1 MPYGIK
7 KLLEIEAERKKRREE
22 KARIKVEKEKMKK
35 EERKKARKKRLTK
48 KRNARYYA
56 KVKSAREEY
65 HKSMGDEMG
74 TFSIYL
80 MKDGKRTKFLGYR
93 RYKVAALQ
101 LYHELLQKNNEGIQ
115 FPKKY
120 AKAKN
125 RIKKHI
131 YELVLVKKL
140 GEDET
145 DNTTLLRN
153 KDGKFIE
160 NYLIDAPSHK
170 ILDKNDWLIEE
181 TFHVY
186 GFDPNK
192 ERKDFNYIYNNIIL
206 KNPSIYSRVMV
217 YNNKLIHHYD
227 EDFDMVIC
235 KSPSQAIEL
244 YDMIEKKTD
253 TKKNPTIFFMG
264 KISGSMSTWILN
276 EIEKKTG
283 WTRSKCMTF
292 QSIKNES

>member
-22 KARIKVEKEKMKK
+22 KARIKAEKEKMKK
-35 EERKKARKKRLTK
+35 EERKKARSKRLLK

-56 KVKSAREEY
+56 KRKAAREEY
-65 HKSMGDEMG
+65 HKSMGDEKG

-80 MKDGKRTKFLGYR
+80 MKDGKRTKFFGYR

-101 LYHELLQKNNEGIQ
+101 LYHEILQKNNEAVQ
-115 FPKKY
+115 FPQKYVKSSKK
-120 AKAKN
+120 
-125 RIKKHI
+125 IKKHV

-140 GEDET
+140 DEDDT

-160 NYLIDAPSHK
+160 NYLVDAPSHK
-170 ILDKNDWLIEE
+170 ILDKNEWLIEE

-186 GFDPNK
+186 GFDPIK
-192 ERKDFNYIYNNIIL
+192 ERKNFDYIYNKKKK
-206 KNPSIYSRVMV
+206 KNTSIYSRILV

-227 EDFDMVIC
+227 DDFDMVIC
-235 KSPSQAIEL
+235 KSPSQAVEL
-244 YDMIEKKTD
+244 YDMIEKMID
-253 TKKNPTIFFMG
+253 TKKIPTIFFMG

-283 WTRSKCMTF
+283 WPRSKCVVF
-292 QSIKNES
+292 

>member
-22 KARIKVEKEKMKK
+22 KARIKAEKEKMKK
-35 EERKKARKKRLTK
+35 EERKKARSKRLLK

-56 KVKSAREEY
+56 KRKAAREEF
-65 HKSMGDEMG
+65 HKSMGDEKG

-80 MKDGKRTKFLGYR
+80 MKDGKRTKFFGYR

-101 LYHELLQKNNEGIQ
+101 LYHEILQKNNEAVQ
-115 FPKKY
+115 FPQKYVKSSKK
-120 AKAKN
+120 
-125 RIKKHI
+125 IKKHV

-140 GEDET
+140 DEDDT

-170 ILDKNDWLIEE
+170 ILDKNEWLIEE

-186 GFDPNK
+186 GFDPIK
-192 ERKDFNYIYNNIIL
+192 ERKNFDYIYNNIIL
-206 KNPSIYSRVMV
+206 KNTSIYSRILV

-227 EDFDMVIC
+227 DDFDMVIC
-235 KSPSQAIEL
+235 KSPSQAVEL
-244 YDMIEKKTD
+244 YDMIEKMID
-253 TKKNPTIFFMG
+253 TKKVPTIFFMG

-283 WTRSKCMTF
+283 WPRSKCVVF
-292 QSIKNES
+292 

>member
-22 KARIKVEKEKMKK
+22 KARSKAEKGKRKK
-35 EERKKARKKRLTK
+35 EERKKARSKRLLK

-56 KVKSAREEY
+56 KRKAAREEY
-65 HKSMGDEMG
+65 HKSMGDEKG

-80 MKDGKRTKFLGYR
+80 MKDGKRTKFFGYR

-101 LYHELLQKNNEGIQ
+101 LYHEILQKNNEAVQ
-115 FPKKY
+115 FPQKYVKSSKK
-120 AKAKN
+120 
-125 RIKKHI
+125 IKKHV

-140 GEDET
+140 DEDDT

-160 NYLIDAPSHK
+160 NYLVDAPSHK
-170 ILDKNDWLIEE
+170 ILDKNEWLIEE

-186 GFDPNK
+186 GFDPIK
-192 ERKDFNYIYNNIIL
+192 ERKNFDYIYNNIIL
-206 KNPSIYSRVMV
+206 KNTSIYSRILV

-227 EDFDMVIC
+227 DDFDMVIC
-235 KSPSQAIEL
+235 KSPSQAVEL
-244 YDMIEKKTD
+244 YDMIEKMID
-253 TKKNPTIFFMG
+253 TKKIPTIFFMG

-283 WTRSKCMTF
+283 WPRSKCVVF
-292 QSIKNES
+292 

>member
-22 KARIKVEKEKMKK
+22 KARIKAEKEKMKK
-35 EERKKARKKRLTK
+35 EERKKARSKRLLK

-56 KVKSAREEY
+56 KRKAAREEY
-65 HKSMGDEMG
+65 HKSMGDEKG

-80 MKDGKRTKFLGYR
+80 MKDGKRTKFFGYR

-101 LYHELLQKNNEGIQ
+101 LYHEILQKNNEAVQ
-115 FPKKY
+115 FPQKYVKSSKK
-120 AKAKN
+120 
-125 RIKKHI
+125 IKKHV

-140 GEDET
+140 DEDDT

-160 NYLIDAPSHK
+160 NYLVDAPSHK
-170 ILDKNDWLIEE
+170 ILDKNEWLIEE

-186 GFDPNK
+186 GFDPIK
-192 ERKDFNYIYNNIIL
+192 ERKNFDYIYNNIIL
-206 KNPSIYSRVMV
+206 KNTSIYSRILV

-235 KSPSQAIEL
+235 KSPSQAVEL
-244 YDMIEKKTD
+244 YDMIEKMID
-253 TKKNPTIFFMG
+253 TKKIPTIFFMG

-283 WTRSKCMTF
+283 WPRSKCVVF
-292 QSIKNES
+292 

>member
-22 KARIKVEKEKMKK
+22 KARIKAEKEKMKK
-35 EERKKARKKRLTK
+35 EERKKARSKRLLK

-56 KVKSAREEY
+56 KRKAVREEY
-65 HKSMGDEMG
+65 HKSMGDEKG

-80 MKDGKRTKFLGYR
+80 MKDGKRTKFFGYR

-101 LYHELLQKNNEGIQ
+101 LYHEILQKNNEAVQ
-115 FPKKY
+115 FPQKYVKSSKK
-120 AKAKN
+120 
-125 RIKKHI
+125 IKKHV

-140 GEDET
+140 DVDDT

-160 NYLIDAPSHK
+160 NYLVDAPSHK
-170 ILDKNDWLIEE
+170 ILDKNEWLIEE

-186 GFDPNK
+186 GFDPIK
-192 ERKDFNYIYNNIIL
+192 ERKNFDYIYNNIIL
-206 KNPSIYSRVMV
+206 KNTSIYSRILV

-227 EDFDMVIC
+227 DDFDMVIC
-235 KSPSQAIEL
+235 KSPSQAVEL
-244 YDMIEKKTD
+244 YDMIEKMID
-253 TKKNPTIFFMG
+253 TKKIPTIFFMG

-283 WTRSKCMTF
+283 WPRSKCVVF
-292 QSIKNES
+292 

>member
-22 KARIKVEKEKMKK
+22 KARIKAEKEKMKK
-35 EERKKARKKRLTK
+35 EERKKARSKRLLK

-56 KVKSAREEY
+56 KRKAAREEY
-65 HKSMGDEMG
+65 HKSMGDEKG

-80 MKDGKRTKFLGYR
+80 MKDGKRTKFFGYR

-101 LYHELLQKNNEGIQ
+101 LYHEILQKNNEAVQ
-115 FPKKY
+115 FPQKYVKSSKK
-120 AKAKN
+120 
-125 RIKKHI
+125 IKKHV

-140 GEDET
+140 DEDDT

-160 NYLIDAPSHK
+160 NYLVDAPSHK
-170 ILDKNDWLIEE
+170 ILDKNEWLIEE

-186 GFDPNK
+186 GFDPIK
-192 ERKDFNYIYNNIIL
+192 ERKNFDYIYNNIIL
-206 KNPSIYSRVMV
+206 KNTSIYSRILV

-227 EDFDMVIC
+227 DDFDMVIC

-244 YDMIEKKTD
+244 YDMIEKMID
-253 TKKNPTIFFMG
+253 TKKIPTIFFMG

-283 WTRSKCMTF
+283 WPRSKCVVF
-292 QSIKNES
+292 

>member
-22 KARIKVEKEKMKK
+22 KARIKAEKEKMKK
-35 EERKKARKKRLTK
+35 EERKKARSKRLLK

-56 KVKSAREEY
+56 KRKAAREEY
-65 HKSMGDEMG
+65 HKSMGDEKG

-80 MKDGKRTKFLGYR
+80 MKDGKRTKFFGYR

-101 LYHELLQKNNEGIQ
+101 LYHEILQKNNEAVQ
-115 FPKKY
+115 FPQKYVKSSKK
-120 AKAKN
+120 
-125 RIKKHI
+125 IKKHV

-140 GEDET
+140 DEDDT

-160 NYLIDAPSHK
+160 NYLVDAPSHK
-170 ILDKNDWLIEE
+170 ILDKNAWLTEE
-181 TFHVY
+181 TCHVY
-186 GFDPNK
+186 GFDPIK
-192 ERKDFNYIYNNIIL
+192 ERSYFDYIYNNIIL
-206 KNPSIYSRVMV
+206 KNTSIYSRILV

-227 EDFDMVIC
+227 DDFDMVIC

-244 YDMIEKKTD
+244 YDMIEKMID
-253 TKKNPTIFFMG
+253 TKKIQTIFFMG
-264 KISGSMSTWILN
+264 KISGSM
-276 EIEKKTG
+276 
-283 WTRSKCMTF
+283 
-292 QSIKNES
+292 

>member
-22 KARIKVEKEKMKK
+22 KARIKAEKEKMKK
-35 EERKKARKKRLTK
+35 EERKKARSKRLLK

-56 KVKSAREEY
+56 KRKAAREEY
-65 HKSMGDEMG
+65 HKSMGDEKG

-80 MKDGKRTKFLGYR
+80 MKDGKRTKFFGYR
-93 RYKVAALQ
+93 KYKVAALQ
-101 LYHELLQKNNEGIQ
+101 LYHEILQKNNEAVQ
-115 FPKKY
+115 FPQKYVKASKK
-120 AKAKN
+120 
-125 RIKKHI
+125 IKKHV

-140 GEDET
+140 DEDDT

-170 ILDKNDWLIEE
+170 ILDKNEWLIEE

-186 GFDPNK
+186 GFDPIK
-192 ERKDFNYIYNNIIL
+192 ERKNFDYIYNNIIL
-206 KNPSIYSRVMV
+206 KNTSIYSRILV

-227 EDFDMVIC
+227 DDFDMVIC
-235 KSPSQAIEL
+235 KSPSQAVEL
-244 YDMIEKKTD
+244 YDMIEKMID
-253 TKKNPTIFFMG
+253 TKKIPTIFFMG

-283 WTRSKCMTF
+283 WPRSKCVVF
-292 QSIKNES
+292 

>member
-22 KARIKVEKEKMKK
+22 KARIKAEKEKMKK
-35 EERKKARKKRLTK
+35 EERKKARSKRLLK

-56 KVKSAREEY
+56 KRKAAREEF
-65 HKSMGDEMG
+65 HKSMGDEKG

-80 MKDGKRTKFLGYR
+80 MKDGKRTKFFGYR

-101 LYHELLQKNNEGIQ
+101 LYHEILQKNNEAVQ
-115 FPKKY
+115 FPQKYVKSSKK
-120 AKAKN
+120 
-125 RIKKHI
+125 IKKHV

-140 GEDET
+140 DEDDT

-160 NYLIDAPSHK
+160 NYLVDAPSHK
-170 ILDKNDWLIEE
+170 ILDKNEWLIEE

-186 GFDPNK
+186 GFDPIR
-192 ERKDFNYIYNNIIL
+192 ERKNFDYIYNNIIL
-206 KNPSIYSRVMV
+206 KNTSIYSRILV

-227 EDFDMVIC
+227 DDFDMVIC
-235 KSPSQAIEL
+235 KSPSQAVEL
-244 YDMIEKKTD
+244 YDMIEKMID
-253 TKKNPTIFFMG
+253 TKKIPTIFFMG

-283 WTRSKCMTF
+283 WPRSKCVVF
-292 QSIKNES
+292 

>member
-22 KARIKVEKEKMKK
+22 KARIKAEKEKMKK
-35 EERKKARKKRLTK
+35 EERKKARSKRLLK

-56 KVKSAREEY
+56 KRKAAREEY
-65 HKSMGDEMG
+65 HKSMGDEKG

-80 MKDGKRTKFLGYR
+80 MKDGKRTKFFGYR

-101 LYHELLQKNNEGIQ
+101 LYHEILQKNNEAVQ
-115 FPKKY
+115 FPQKYVKSSKK
-120 AKAKN
+120 
-125 RIKKHI
+125 IKKHV

-140 GEDET
+140 DEDDT

-170 ILDKNDWLIEE
+170 ILDKNEWLIEE

-186 GFDPNK
+186 GFDPIK
-192 ERKDFNYIYNNIIL
+192 ERKNFDYIYNNIIL
-206 KNPSIYSRVMV
+206 KNTSIYSRILV

-227 EDFDMVIC
+227 DDFDMVIC
-235 KSPSQAIEL
+235 KSPSQAVEL
-244 YDMIEKKTD
+244 YDMIEKMID
-253 TKKNPTIFFMG
+253 TKKIPTIFFMG

-283 WTRSKCMTF
+283 WPRSKCVVF
-292 QSIKNES
+292 

>member
-22 KARIKVEKEKMKK
+22 KARIKAEKEKMKK
-35 EERKKARKKRLTK
+35 EERKKARSKRLLK
-48 KRNARYYA
+48 KRNAHYYA
-56 KVKSAREEY
+56 KRKAAREEY
-65 HKSMGDEMG
+65 HKSMGDEKG

-80 MKDGKRTKFLGYR
+80 MKDGKRTKFFGYR

-101 LYHELLQKNNEGIQ
+101 LYHEILQKNNEAVQ
-115 FPKKY
+115 FPQKYVKSSKK
-120 AKAKN
+120 
-125 RIKKHI
+125 IKKHV

-140 GEDET
+140 DEDDT

-160 NYLIDAPSHK
+160 NYLVDAPSHK
-170 ILDKNDWLIEE
+170 ILDKNEWLIEE

-186 GFDPNK
+186 GFDPIR
-192 ERKDFNYIYNNIIL
+192 ERKNFDYIYNNIIL
-206 KNPSIYSRVMV
+206 KNTSIYSRILV

-227 EDFDMVIC
+227 DDFDMVIC
-235 KSPSQAIEL
+235 KSPSQAVEL
-244 YDMIEKKTD
+244 YDMIEKMID
-253 TKKNPTIFFMG
+253 TKKIPTIFFMG

-283 WTRSKCMTF
+283 WPRSKCVVF
-292 QSIKNES
+292 

>member
-22 KARIKVEKEKMKK
+22 KARIKAEKEKMKK
-35 EERKKARKKRLTK
+35 EERKKARSKRLLK

-56 KVKSAREEY
+56 KRKAAREEY
-65 HKSMGDEMG
+65 HKSMGDEKG

-80 MKDGKRTKFLGYR
+80 MKDGKRTKFFGYR

-101 LYHELLQKNNEGIQ
+101 LYHEILQKNNEAVQ
-115 FPKKY
+115 FPQKYVKSSKK
-120 AKAKN
+120 
-125 RIKKHI
+125 IKKHV

-140 GEDET
+140 DEDDT

-160 NYLIDAPSHK
+160 NYLVDAPSHK
-170 ILDKNDWLIEE
+170 ILDKNEWLIEE

-186 GFDPNK
+186 GFDPIR
-192 ERKDFNYIYNNIIL
+192 ERKNFDYIYNNIIL
-206 KNPSIYSRVMV
+206 KNTSIYSRILV

-235 KSPSQAIEL
+235 KSPSQAVEL
-244 YDMIEKKTD
+244 YDMIEKMID
-253 TKKNPTIFFMG
+253 TKKIPTIFFMG

-283 WTRSKCMTF
+283 WPRSKCVVF
-292 QSIKNES
+292 

>member
-22 KARIKVEKEKMKK
+22 KARIKAEKEKMKK
-35 EERKKARKKRLTK
+35 EERKKARSKRLLK

-56 KVKSAREEY
+56 KRKAAREEY
-65 HKSMGDEMG
+65 HKSMGDEKG

-80 MKDGKRTKFLGYR
+80 MKDGKRTKFFGYR

-101 LYHELLQKNNEGIQ
+101 LYHEILQKNNEAVQ
-115 FPKKY
+115 FPQKYVKSSKK
-120 AKAKN
+120 
-125 RIKKHI
+125 IKKHV

-140 GEDET
+140 DEDDT
-145 DNTTLLRN
+145 DSTTLLRN

-160 NYLIDAPSHK
+160 NYLVDAPSHK
-170 ILDKNDWLIEE
+170 ILDKNEWLIEE

-186 GFDPNK
+186 GFDPIK
-192 ERKDFNYIYNNIIL
+192 ERKNFDYIYNNIIL
-206 KNPSIYSRVMV
+206 KNTSIYSRILV

-227 EDFDMVIC
+227 DDFDMVIC
-235 KSPSQAIEL
+235 KSPSQAVEL
-244 YDMIEKKTD
+244 YDMIEKMID
-253 TKKNPTIFFMG
+253 TKKIPTIFFMG

-283 WTRSKCMTF
+283 WPRSKCVVF
-292 QSIKNES
+292 

>member
-22 KARIKVEKEKMKK
+22 KARIKAEKEKMKK
-35 EERKKARKKRLTK
+35 EERKKARSKRLLK

-56 KVKSAREEY
+56 KRKAAREEF
-65 HKSMGDEMG
+65 HKSMGDEKG

-80 MKDGKRTKFLGYR
+80 MKDGKRTKFFGYR

-101 LYHELLQKNNEGIQ
+101 LYHEILQKNNEAVQ
-115 FPKKY
+115 FPQKYVKSSKK
-120 AKAKN
+120 
-125 RIKKHI
+125 IKKHV

-140 GEDET
+140 NEDDT

-160 NYLIDAPSHK
+160 NYLVDAPSHK
-170 ILDKNDWLIEE
+170 ILDKNEWLIEE

-186 GFDPNK
+186 GFDPIK
-192 ERKDFNYIYNNIIL
+192 ERKNFDYIYNNIIL
-206 KNPSIYSRVMV
+206 KNTSIYSRILV

-227 EDFDMVIC
+227 DDFDMVIC
-235 KSPSQAIEL
+235 KSPSQAVEL
-244 YDMIEKKTD
+244 YDMIEKMID
-253 TKKNPTIFFMG
+253 TKKIPTIFFMG

-283 WTRSKCMTF
+283 WPRSKCVVF
-292 QSIKNES
+292 

>member
-22 KARIKVEKEKMKK
+22 KARIKAEKEKMKK
-35 EERKKARKKRLTK
+35 EERKKARSKRLLK

-56 KVKSAREEY
+56 KRKAAREEY
-65 HKSMGDEMG
+65 HKSMGDEKG

-80 MKDGKRTKFLGYR
+80 MKDGKRTKFFGYR

-101 LYHELLQKNNEGIQ
+101 LYHEILQKNNEAVQ
-115 FPKKY
+115 FPQKYVKSSKK
-120 AKAKN
+120 
-125 RIKKHI
+125 IKKHV

-140 GEDET
+140 DEDDT

-160 NYLIDAPSHK
+160 NYLVDAPSHK
-170 ILDKNDWLIEE
+170 ILDKNEWLIEE

-186 GFDPNK
+186 GFDPIK
-192 ERKDFNYIYNNIIL
+192 ERKNFDYIYNNIIL
-206 KNPSIYSRVMV
+206 KNTSIYSRILV

-227 EDFDMVIC
+227 DDFDMVIC
-235 KSPSQAIEL
+235 KSPSQAVEL
-244 YDMIEKKTD
+244 YDMIEKMID
-253 TKKNPTIFFMG
+253 TKKVPTIFFMG

-283 WTRSKCMTF
+283 WPRSKCVVF
-292 QSIKNES
+292 

>member
-22 KARIKVEKEKMKK
+22 KARIKAEKEKMKK
-35 EERKKARKKRLTK
+35 EERKKARSKRLLK

-56 KVKSAREEY
+56 KRKAAREEY
-65 HKSMGDEMG
+65 HKSMGDEKG

-80 MKDGKRTKFLGYR
+80 MKDGKRTKFFGYR

-101 LYHELLQKNNEGIQ
+101 LYHEILQKNNEAVQ
-115 FPKKY
+115 FPQKYVKSSKK
-120 AKAKN
+120 
-125 RIKKHI
+125 IKKHV

-140 GEDET
+140 DEDDT

-160 NYLIDAPSHK
+160 NYLVDAPSHK
-170 ILDKNDWLIEE
+170 ILDKNEWLIEE

-186 GFDPNK
+186 GFDPIR
-192 ERKDFNYIYNNIIL
+192 ERKNFDYIYNNIIL
-206 KNPSIYSRVMV
+206 KNTSIYSRILV

-227 EDFDMVIC
+227 DDFDMVIC
-235 KSPSQAIEL
+235 KSPSQAVEL
-244 YDMIEKKTD
+244 YDMIEKMID
-253 TKKNPTIFFMG
+253 TKKIPTIFFMG

-283 WTRSKCMTF
+283 WPRSKCVVF
-292 QSIKNES
+292 

>member
-22 KARIKVEKEKMKK
+22 KARIKAEKEKMKK
-35 EERKKARKKRLTK
+35 EERKKARSKRLLK

-56 KVKSAREEY
+56 KRKAAREEY
-65 HKSMGDEMG
+65 HKSMGDEKG

-80 MKDGKRTKFLGYR
+80 MKDGKRTKFFGYR

-101 LYHELLQKNNEGIQ
+101 LYHEILQKNNEAVQ
-115 FPKKY
+115 FPQKYVKSSKK
-120 AKAKN
+120 
-125 RIKKHI
+125 IKKHV

-140 GEDET
+140 DEDDT

-160 NYLIDAPSHK
+160 NYLVDAPSHK
-170 ILDKNDWLIEE
+170 ILDKNEWLIEE

-186 GFDPNK
+186 GFDPIK
-192 ERKDFNYIYNNIIL
+192 ERKNFDYIYNNIIL
-206 KNPSIYSRVMV
+206 KNTSIYSRILV

-227 EDFDMVIC
+227 DDFDMVIC
-235 KSPSQAIEL
+235 KSPSQAVEL
-244 YDMIEKKTD
+244 YDMIEKMID
-253 TKKNPTIFFMG
+253 TKKIPTIFFMG

-283 WTRSKCMTF
+283 WPRSKCVVF
-292 QSIKNES
+292 

>member
-22 KARIKVEKEKMKK
+22 KARIKAEKEKMKK
-35 EERKKARKKRLTK
+35 EERKKARSKRLLK

-56 KVKSAREEY
+56 KRKAAREEY
-65 HKSMGDEMG
+65 HKSMGDEKG

-80 MKDGKRTKFLGYR
+80 MKDGKRTKFFGYR

-101 LYHELLQKNNEGIQ
+101 LYHEILQKNNEAVQ
-115 FPKKY
+115 FPQKYVKSSKK
-120 AKAKN
+120 
-125 RIKKHI
+125 IKKHV

-140 GEDET
+140 DEDDT

-160 NYLIDAPSHK
+160 NYLVDAPSHK
-170 ILDKNDWLIEE
+170 ILDKNEWLIEE

-186 GFDPNK
+186 GFDPIK
-192 ERKDFNYIYNNIIL
+192 ERKNFDYIYNNIIL
-206 KNPSIYSRVMV
+206 KNPDTYSRVMV

-227 EDFDMVIC
+227 DDFDMVIC
-235 KSPSQAIEL
+235 KSPSQAVEL
-244 YDMIEKKTD
+244 YDMIEKMID
-253 TKKNPTIFFMG
+253 TKKIPTIFFMG

-283 WTRSKCMTF
+283 WPRSKCVVF
-292 QSIKNES
+292 

>member
-22 KARIKVEKEKMKK
+22 KARIKAEKEKMKK
-35 EERKKARKKRLTK
+35 EERKKARSKRLLK

-56 KVKSAREEY
+56 KRKAAREEY
-65 HKSMGDEMG
+65 HKSMGDEKG

-80 MKDGKRTKFLGYR
+80 MKDGKRTKFFGYR

-101 LYHELLQKNNEGIQ
+101 LYHEILQKNNEAVQ
-115 FPKKY
+115 FPQKYVKSSKK
-120 AKAKN
+120 
-125 RIKKHI
+125 IKKHV

-140 GEDET
+140 NEDDT

-160 NYLIDAPSHK
+160 NYLVDAPSHK
-170 ILDKNDWLIEE
+170 ILDKNEWLIEE

-186 GFDPNK
+186 GFDPIK
-192 ERKDFNYIYNNIIL
+192 ERKNFDYIYNNIIL
-206 KNPSIYSRVMV
+206 KNTSIYSRILV

-227 EDFDMVIC
+227 DDFDMVIC
-235 KSPSQAIEL
+235 KSPSQAVEL
-244 YDMIEKKTD
+244 YDMIEKMID
-253 TKKNPTIFFMG
+253 TKKIPTIFFMG

-283 WTRSKCMTF
+283 WPRSKCVVF
-292 QSIKNES
+292 

>member
-22 KARIKVEKEKMKK
+22 KARIKAEKEKMKK
-35 EERKKARKKRLTK
+35 EERKKARSKRLLK

-56 KVKSAREEY
+56 KRKAAREEY
-65 HKSMGDEMG
+65 HKSMGDEKG

-80 MKDGKRTKFLGYR
+80 MKDGKRTKFFGYR

-101 LYHELLQKNNEGIQ
+101 LYHEILQKNNEAVQ
-115 FPKKY
+115 FPQKYVKSSKK
-120 AKAKN
+120 
-125 RIKKHI
+125 IKKHV

-140 GEDET
+140 GEDDT

-160 NYLIDAPSHK
+160 NYLVDAPSHK
-170 ILDKNDWLIEE
+170 ILDKNEWLIEE

-186 GFDPNK
+186 GFDPIR
-192 ERKDFNYIYNNIIL
+192 ERKNFDYIYNNIIL
-206 KNPSIYSRVMV
+206 KNTSIYSRILV

-227 EDFDMVIC
+227 DDFDMVIC
-235 KSPSQAIEL
+235 KSPSQAVEL
-244 YDMIEKKTD
+244 YDMIEKMID
-253 TKKNPTIFFMG
+253 TKKIPTIFFMG

-283 WTRSKCMTF
+283 WPRSKCVVF
-292 QSIKNES
+292 

>member
-22 KARIKVEKEKMKK
+22 KARIKAEKEKMKK
-35 EERKKARKKRLTK
+35 EERKKARSKRLLK

-56 KVKSAREEY
+56 KRKAAREEY
-65 HKSMGDEMG
+65 HKSMGDEKG

-80 MKDGKRTKFLGYR
+80 MKDGKRTKFFGYR

-101 LYHELLQKNNEGIQ
+101 LYHEILQKNNEAVQ
-115 FPKKY
+115 FPQKYVKSSKK
-120 AKAKN
+120 
-125 RIKKHI
+125 IKKHV

-140 GEDET
+140 DEDDT
-145 DNTTLLRN
+145 DSTTLLRN

-160 NYLIDAPSHK
+160 NYFIHAASHK
-170 ILDKNDWLIEE
+170 ILDKNEWLIEE

-186 GFDPNK
+186 GFDPIR
-192 ERKDFNYIYNNIIL
+192 ERKNFDYIYNNIIL
-206 KNPSIYSRVMV
+206 KNTSIYSRILV

-227 EDFDMVIC
+227 DDFDMVIC
-235 KSPSQAIEL
+235 KSPSQAVEL
-244 YDMIEKKTD
+244 YDMIEKMID
-253 TKKNPTIFFMG
+253 TKKIPTIFFMG

-283 WTRSKCMTF
+283 WPRSKCVVF
-292 QSIKNES
+292 

>member
-22 KARIKVEKEKMKK
+22 KARIKAEKEKMKK
-35 EERKKARKKRLTK
+35 EERKKARSKRLLK

-56 KVKSAREEY
+56 KRKAAREEY
-65 HKSMGDEMG
+65 HKSMGDEKG

-80 MKDGKRTKFLGYR
+80 MKDGKRTKFFGYR

-101 LYHELLQKNNEGIQ
+101 LYHEILQKNNEAVQ
-115 FPKKY
+115 FPQKYVKSSKK
-120 AKAKN
+120 
-125 RIKKHI
+125 IKKHV

-140 GEDET
+140 DEDDT

-160 NYLIDAPSHK
+160 NYLVDAPSHK
-170 ILDKNDWLIEE
+170 ILDKNEWLIEE

-186 GFDPNK
+186 GFDPIK
-192 ERKDFNYIYNNIIL
+192 ERKNFDYIYNNIIL
-206 KNPSIYSRVMV
+206 KNTSIYSRILV

-227 EDFDMVIC
+227 DDFDMVIC
-235 KSPSQAIEL
+235 KSPSQAVEL
-244 YDMIEKKTD
+244 YDMIEKMID
-253 TKKNPTIFFMG
+253 TKKIPTIFFMG

-283 WTRSKCMTF
+283 WPRSKCV
-292 QSIKNES
+292 II

>member
-22 KARIKVEKEKMKK
+22 KARIKAEKEKMKK
-35 EERKKARKKRLTK
+35 EERKKARSKKLLK

-56 KVKSAREEY
+56 KRKAAREEY
-65 HKSMGDEMG
+65 HKSMGDEKG

-80 MKDGKRTKFLGYR
+80 MKDGKRTKFFGYR

-101 LYHELLQKNNEGIQ
+101 LYHEILQKNNEAVQ
-115 FPKKY
+115 FPQKYVKSSKK
-120 AKAKN
+120 
-125 RIKKHI
+125 IKKHV

-140 GEDET
+140 DEDDT

-160 NYLIDAPSHK
+160 NYLVDAPSHK
-170 ILDKNDWLIEE
+170 ILDKNEWLIEE

-186 GFDPNK
+186 GFDPIK
-192 ERKDFNYIYNNIIL
+192 ERKNFDYIYNNIIL
-206 KNPSIYSRVMV
+206 KNTSIYSRILV

-227 EDFDMVIC
+227 DDFDMVIC
-235 KSPSQAIEL
+235 KSPSQAVEL
-244 YDMIEKKTD
+244 YDMIEKMID
-253 TKKNPTIFFMG
+253 TKKIPTIFFMG

-283 WTRSKCMTF
+283 WPRSKCVVF
-292 QSIKNES
+292 

>member
-22 KARIKVEKEKMKK
+22 KARIKAEKEKMKK
-35 EERKKARKKRLTK
+35 EERKKARSKRLLK

-56 KVKSAREEY
+56 KRKAAREEY
-65 HKSMGDEMG
+65 HKSMGDEKG

-80 MKDGKRTKFLGYR
+80 MKDGKRTKFFGYR

-101 LYHELLQKNNEGIQ
+101 LYHEILQKNNEAVQ
-115 FPKKY
+115 FPQKYVKSSKK
-120 AKAKN
+120 
-125 RIKKHI
+125 IKKHV

-140 GEDET
+140 DEDDT

-160 NYLIDAPSHK
+160 NYLVDAPSHK
-170 ILDKNDWLIEE
+170 ILDKNEWLIEE

-186 GFDPNK
+186 GFDPIR
-192 ERKDFNYIYNNIIL
+192 ERKNFDYIYNNIIL
-206 KNPSIYSRVMV
+206 KNTSIYSRILV

-227 EDFDMVIC
+227 DDFDMVIC

-244 YDMIEKKTD
+244 YDMIEKMID
-253 TKKNPTIFFMG
+253 TKKIPTIFFMG

-283 WTRSKCMTF
+283 WPRSKCVVF
-292 QSIKNES
+292 

>member
-1 MPYGIK
+1 
-7 KLLEIEAERKKRREE
+7 
-22 KARIKVEKEKMKK
+22 MKK

-125 RIKKHI
+125 RIKKHV

-192 ERKDFNYIYNNIIL
+192 ERKDFNYIQE
-206 KNPSIYSRVMV
+206 V
-217 YNNKLIHHYD
+217 YMFDICYQLEQLQYEKERSDKLLIHYKD
-227 EDFDMVIC
+227 DLC
-235 KSPSQAIEL
+235 KAN
-244 YDMIEKKTD
+244 
-253 TKKNPTIFFMG
+253 KKNDILSARNKFMFFLL
-264 KISGSMSTWILN
+264 IALVVWI
-276 EIEKKTG
+276 I
-283 WTRSKCMTF
+283 C
-292 QSIKNES
+292 

>member
-22 KARIKVEKEKMKK
+22 KARIKAEKEKMKK
-35 EERKKARKKRLTK
+35 EERKKARSKRLLK

-56 KVKSAREEY
+56 KRKAAREEF
-65 HKSMGDEMG
+65 HKSMGDEKG

-80 MKDGKRTKFLGYR
+80 MKDGKRTKFFGYR

-101 LYHELLQKNNEGIQ
+101 LYHEILQKNNEAVQ
-115 FPKKY
+115 FPQKYVKSSKK
-120 AKAKN
+120 
-125 RIKKHI
+125 IKKHV

-140 GEDET
+140 DEDDT

-160 NYLIDAPSHK
+160 NYLVDAPSHK
-170 ILDKNDWLIEE
+170 ILDKNEWLIEE

-186 GFDPNK
+186 GFDPIK
-192 ERKDFNYIYNNIIL
+192 ERKNFDYIYNNIIL
-206 KNPSIYSRVMV
+206 KNTSIYSRILV

-227 EDFDMVIC
+227 DDFDMVIC
-235 KSPSQAIEL
+235 KSPSQAVEL
-244 YDMIEKKTD
+244 YDMIEKMID
-253 TKKNPTIFFMG
+253 TKKVPTIFFMG

-283 WTRSKCMTF
+283 WPRSKCVVF
-292 QSIKNES
+292 